1 MLGRHRVLVVEDE
14 PAIAEHL
21 TDILTEAE
29 GVVVGP
35 AASLRQA
42 QDLLRNGAAIDA
54 ALLDLKL
61 PDGAV
66 TPLLEA
72 LSARGVPT
80 VIYTGG
86 DLPSDVRDR
95 HPGLVVLAKPAAPA
109 RLIAELRR
117 ATRQL
122 S

>member
-1 MLGRHRVLVVEDE
+1 MLSSYRILVVEDE
-14 PAIAEHL
+14 RAVAEHIC
-21 TDILTEAE
+21 DVLTEAE

-35 AASLRQA
+35 AATLSDA
-42 QDLLRNGAAIDA
+42 QRLLADGVGIDV

-66 TPLLEA
+66 TPVLEA
-72 LSARGVPT
+72 LSARGVP
-80 VIYTGG
+80 VVVYSGAEV
-86 DLPSDVRDR
+86 PAPVRKR
-95 HPGLVVLAKPAAPA
+95 HPDLVALSKPVRPA

-117 ATRQL
+117 VMGQL

>member
-1 MLGRHRVLVVEDE
+1 MLGRHRVLVMEDE
-14 PAIAEHL
+14 SAIAEHL

-42 QDLLRNGAAIDA
+42 QALLRNGTAVDA
-54 ALLDLKL
+54 ALLDLSL

-66 TPLLEA
+66 TPVLEA

-122 S
+122 P